1 MRGSSGFRL
10 LIDIRC
16 KLVKTVVVANYEVAA
31 EIVAAKTG
39 EGIQRQVEQVFSFPI
54 YLVIKDNS
62 GSGGPAHKRKDHEKS
77 TSHQRVSPEVIVCV
91 GNGNLFAVR

>member
-54 YLVIKDNS
+54 HLFGHRVECQTMAS
-62 GSGGPAHKRKDHEKS
+62 S
-77 TSHQRVSPEVIVCV
+77 TE
-91 GNGNLFAVR
+91 G